1 MARGTASAF
10 AHRAEAVRV
19 VHQQAEVELLFHRDD
34 LVELAQVALHAED
47 AFGDDQY
54 ASAVLFGQFRRTFEL
69 LAAGR
74 HVVVR
79 IDETLAGV
87 QAQTVDDAGVR
98 FGVIDHYVAAR
109 EQAIDDRYHALI
121 TVVEQEGVRL
131 ADEGRQ
137 FAVELLVPFGLA
149 AHHAGTHR
157 SRHAEF
163 RGAFG
168 VGLAHFGMV
177 GQAEVVVQAPV
188 QHFATAEHHP
198 RTDLPFEFRKRIITV
213 AQFLVLADRA
223 AGVLVYSVKNIHNS
237 SDLIKVVL
245 MF

>member
-1 MARGTASAF
+1 MVADQVQTFQRADHHRHRQRFGVSLRAHVVTQEVDDVLFRCDESADAGHRFGEGVEQHVHAVDYAEMARGTASAF

-109 EQAIDDRYHALI
+109 EQAIDDRYHASLRRPCMI
-121 TVVEQEGVRL
+121 LQL
-131 ADEGRQ
+131 
-137 FAVELLVPFGLA
+137 PCC
-149 AHHAGTHR
+149 
-157 SRHAEF
+157 
-163 RGAFG
+163 
-168 VGLAHFGMV
+168 
-177 GQAEVVVQAPV
+177 
-188 QHFATAEHHP
+188 HP
-198 RTDLPFEFRKRIITV
+198 
-213 AQFLVLADRA
+213 
-223 AGVLVYSVKNIHNS
+223 
-237 SDLIKVVL
+237 
-245 MF
+245 